1 MDATLLNV
9 FRPSSIDIVRSR
21 DRNRQTPLFGKVL
34 ADPASMSVE
43 LLTLFA
49 AARAATFIGRMAAV
63 PRHSFI
69 AIENAGSIASKSAFF
84 EKDCRTKHTA

>member
-9 FRPSSIDIVRSR
+9 FRSSSIDIVRSR

-34 ADPASMSVE
+34 ADPASMSE

-69 AIENAGSIASKSAFF
+69 AIEKRRL
-84 EKDCRTKHTA
+84 DCQ